1 MLDINDLKRQGI
13 IIKLNDEPYIVL
25 KSQHARTA
33 QRRAFVRTTLKN
45 LISGK
50 TIEKT
55 FNAGE
60 KIEEADVK
68 KVKANFLYEKNNQF
82 YFMDLENFEEIFL
95 PKENILEKIGFLKE
109 GLEVTILYFEEKPVS
124 LELPSKIT
132 FKVIE
137 APPAVRGDT
146 SQGITMKTVT
156 LETGLKIEAPFFIET
171 GDEIIVN
178 TETGKYVER
187 VKK

>member
-1 MLDINDLKRQGI
+1 MLDINDLKQQGI
-13 IIKLNDEPYIVL
+13 IIKLDGEPYIVL

-55 FNAGE
+55 FNASD
-60 KIEEADVK
+60 KIEDAEIK
-68 KVKANFLYEKNNQF
+68 KVKATFLYQKGKNF
-82 YFMDLENFEEIFL
+82 YFMNLENFEEIYFSEEQL
-95 PKENILEKIGFLKE
+95 GEKKDFLKD
-109 GLEVTILYFEEKPVS
+109 GLEILILYFEDQPIS
-124 LELPSKIT
+124 LELPQKIS

-146 SQGITMKTVT
+146 SQGKTMKTVT
-156 LETGLKIEAPFFIET
+156 LETGFKTKTPIFIEK
-171 GDEIIVN
+171 GDKIVIN
-178 TETGKYVER
+178 TQTKEYVER
-187 VKK
+187 A